1 MNIDTQEINENVI
14 PKINTSINSLNE
26 AINNVKKIEIPKGF
40 AYEAYLKNMPNN
52 VTKIKNNVNDVK
64 NKLTN
69 TVTKFEEIE
78 RKNSQTISNLTS
90 KIEGIGISDLRKTGS
105 TKTASI
111 TSNNF
116 WMTDT
121 INKFSQ
127 RKYEIADNLNNNIK
141 NKENETGAKSTS
153 IWDSLY
159 NTFVKPGV
167 DFFEKC
173 GAKISEFVTTAIGEI
188 SKGIEFFKNGINNLA
203 KAGWNKM
210 CEIKNNIEFA
220 QKCTGA
226 VISAGWNTL
235 TSEILPAVG
244 DFFKSL
250 GASVANIVVGLLK
263 GVCQFVESL
272 VDLLGLVT
280 GAYRLISL
288 IKNAVPALY
297 DIYVKKD
304 YSNIDWNAFLNGYR
318 EEIMEDTM
326 SIVAEDYVQNIYDSF
341 FEETAVGQWLDENA
355 WEMCKSDGTITN
367 IAAGVGYVAGI
378 IILTVVT
385 CGAGSM
391 AAGGASAASAATTT
405 SFASTSAA
413 IAAASGIG
421 KGTQESWGKMR
432 DASWEGVERL
442 YEKGKITKEEYDNM
456 YAIKYCTDEEWADVE
471 KDYKSGVISKE
482 KYEKMKEI
490 REMPE
495 DWKTAENYIKGLGFG
510 VANGIWEGIQ
520 WYIGGKLAGWAIK
533 GHKVATVATRVG
545 VDTAFNG
552 LDTPFRT
559 AVDAV
564 TYGKT
569 WDEAWEEQGGW
580 QSVVSNIGIGFIG
593 SAGGEVFDAIKLNKA
608 SKILDNNEIFDNLDE
623 TTTRE
628 IKGLL
633 LQEQQSGKIDI
644 SKMTKEQLDEA
655 VNKKMLKNGIN
666 IIDKQHGYQLT
677 RNDLGDFY
685 KAKLQQGFFTEEQ
698 VDGWLDSINSKG
710 YIDGETGKI
719 LKDLFDGDDRIFIKT
734 IHSSD
739 ADSIMNE
746 GIRCLGDSTSTG
758 RPIPK
763 DISDINLENTVTE
776 ITDGGLYE
784 LLTKLKSANGI
795 SQGGNPIDGAVIIRI
810 PKDTSIEDIFKY
822 NKELGLFNIDP
833 KYNIGLFETDINGIV
848 KSFNTFNLNDT
859 FDAIKL
865 NKASKILDNNE
876 IFDNLD
882 ETTTR
887 EIKGLLLQEQQSGKI
902 DISIMTKEQLDTL
915 IDSKLLHNAIN
926 SIDEILS
933 KESGIEESLAKDI
946 RRSMQKEHG
955 SGKIDIRKMTKQ
967 ELEEE
972 INKKIILKNYETTI
986 DDFLEYLEL
995 DDITIKK
1002 IKNNFFDDLD
1012 KNIINSIMDKTQIG
1026 EKLEI
1031 AVHKTMNNKPQ
1042 IKIDP
1047 EHGFQLTM
1055 QDIDIDGYCKAKLD
1069 EYYFWGEMIEDV
1081 TEERKAIEKSL
1092 IKELENLN
1100 SKGFIDTCDGYFLK
1114 ELFDS
1119 NDTVYIKTI
1128 RANDID
1134 NVVETAMKDGLGIE
1148 SDLTSTAIKNMNS
1161 KGGLYGL
1168 IDKLKNLEDLNEG
1181 DTVVLIKS
1189 SYNEPLYG
1197 KVKPENIAGF
1207 ITTDVNGNI
1216 SIRRTKFDVNWLN
1229 PLMIDEEEG
1238 LKKSLEYVKNCTN
1251 AQYNID
1257 EFRKL
1262 GDDIYKDLINSGYH
1276 ENFAAEYT
1284 DTFIK
1289 RIVEDRGWQ
1298 NIGEYKGVKINAL
1311 TGLNIDHDE
1320 LIKIFDEQV
1329 PASLFQYI
1337 DEINLS
1343 DLADDSR
1350 FGTIISYGNQIEGA
1364 ASAIMGQRTV
1374 KVFDIKNF
1382 MFDDDFSGTMVHELA
1397 HNLDA
1402 HLSNISDT
1410 KAWRDAMKNDA
1421 MKSGND
1427 IGCTPYA
1434 TRTFNDVGKADEDF
1448 AEAVKLY
1455 TKDKELFKNKYSN
1468 RYEILKDIL
1477 DY

>member
-644 SKMTKEQLDEA
+644 S
-655 VNKKMLKNGIN
+655 
-666 IIDKQHGYQLT
+666 
-677 RNDLGDFY
+677 
-685 KAKLQQGFFTEEQ
+685 
-698 VDGWLDSINSKG
+698 
-710 YIDGETGKI
+710 
-719 LKDLFDGDDRIFIKT
+719 
-734 IHSSD
+734 
-739 ADSIMNE
+739 
-746 GIRCLGDSTSTG
+746 
-758 RPIPK
+758 
-763 DISDINLENTVTE
+763 
-776 ITDGGLYE
+776 
-784 LLTKLKSANGI
+784 
-795 SQGGNPIDGAVIIRI
+795 
-810 PKDTSIEDIFKY
+810 
-822 NKELGLFNIDP
+822 
-833 KYNIGLFETDINGIV
+833 
-848 KSFNTFNLNDT
+848 
-859 FDAIKL
+859 
-865 NKASKILDNNE
+865 
-876 IFDNLD
+876 
-882 ETTTR
+882 
-887 EIKGLLLQEQQSGKI
+887 
-902 DISIMTKEQLDTL
+902 IMTKEQLDTL